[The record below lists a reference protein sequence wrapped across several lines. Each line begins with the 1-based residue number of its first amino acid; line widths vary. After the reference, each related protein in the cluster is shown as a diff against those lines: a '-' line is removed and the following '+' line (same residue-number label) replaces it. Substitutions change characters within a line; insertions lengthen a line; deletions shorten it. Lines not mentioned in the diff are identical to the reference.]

1 MQMNKKS
8 QKLYLILFIV
18 VICLP
23 ILYWLVLGQ
32 NVVSDNYENR
42 TLADKPTFS
51 LDAYEDYSSQ
61 YESYFN
67 DHFPFRNQLVPLNG
81 LINYCV
87 FNISTNESVILGKN
101 NWLFFYGYE
110 GENPIGD
117 YEGTRTFSDEELS
130 KMRDSCL
137 SIQTELAEMGIRF
150 AIIIPTNKERVYSQ
164 YMPEQYILSE
174 ASRTDMAIETL
185 QEAGINIVNPK
196 EDLLSL
202 CSEYQLYYQYD
213 THWNQLGAY
222 IGVCDILKSWDI
234 EVTDLRDLT
243 INSSELKDDYHKSA
257 SCDLAMMLNLRDYV
271 FDDDVEYSI
280 QECYSIEWSQVEQ
293 MNPMHLINNQAINDK
308 TIVLVGDSFT
318 VAMIPALCTYF
329 SEVYVLGG
337 CTCDT
342 LEEISPDYLIVEYV
356 ERYSEKMQEIE
367 NLINLTTPFS

>member
-1 MQMNKKS
+1 MDKKS

-23 ILYWLVLGQ
+23 FLYWLILGQ

-42 TLADKPTFS
+42 TLASKPTFS

-67 DHFPFRNQLVPLNG
+67 DHFPFRNQLVPLNS
-81 LINYCV
+81 LINYRV
-87 FNISTNESVILGKN
+87 FNISTHESVILGKN
-101 NWLFFYGYE
+101 KWLFFGDKDD
-110 GENPIGD
+110 NPIGD
-117 YEGTRTFSDEELS
+117 YEGTRTFSDEEIS

-137 SIQTELAEMGIRF
+137 SIQTELEEMGIQF
-150 AIIIPTNKERVYSQ
+150 AIIIPVNKERVYSQ
-164 YMPEQYILSE
+164 YMPERYILSE
-174 ASRTDMAIETL
+174 ASRTDLAIETL

-202 CSEYQLYYQYD
+202 CSEYQLYYRYD

-222 IGVCDILKSWDI
+222 IGVCDILKSWEV
-234 EVTDLRDLT
+234 EVTDLKELT
-243 INSSELKDDYHKSA
+243 ISSSELKKDYHQSA
-257 SCDLAMMLNLRDYV
+257 RCDLALMLNLRDYV

-280 QECYSIEWSQVEQ
+280 EECYSLDWSQVEQ
-293 MNPMHLINNQAINDK
+293 MSPLHFINTQAINDK

-318 VAMIPALCTYF
+318 IAMIPALCTYF
-329 SEVYVLGG
+329 SEVYVLSG
-337 CTCDT
+337 CTRNT

-356 ERYSEKMQEIE
+356 ERHSEEMLKIE
-367 NLINLTTPFS
+367 QLIALTTPFS